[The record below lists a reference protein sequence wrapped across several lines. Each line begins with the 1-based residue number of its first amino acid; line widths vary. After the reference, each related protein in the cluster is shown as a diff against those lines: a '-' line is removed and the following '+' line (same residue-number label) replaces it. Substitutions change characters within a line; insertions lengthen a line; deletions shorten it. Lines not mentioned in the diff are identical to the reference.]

1 MERPQRLV
9 LVRHAQASYGTD
21 DYDRLSE
28 RGLRQAELLARWIA
42 AQPDLAFD
50 SVHLGA
56 QRRHAQTLAAIRAAA
71 ADAGR
76 ALPAETIDPDW
87 NEFDHESLL
96 RGYVAHA
103 PDDPDLDHLDG
114 REPAR
119 VRALLG
125 RAFLAW
131 HEGALDAAMPETLAA
146 FRARVERARRRVE
159 SGAASAPSTTLVVSS
174 GGVIARCAQVTF
186 GYDEARTIELNL
198 GLHNSGI
205 VEFVRNGATW
215 TLQRWSHLP
224 HLDPPE
230 HAHLKSYY

>member
-1 MERPQRLV
+1 MRTPQRLV

-28 RGLRQAELLARWIA
+28 RGLVQADLLARWFA
-42 AQPDLAFD
+42 AQPDLHFAA
-50 SVHLGA
+50 VHVGA
-56 QRRHAQTLAAIRAAA
+56 QRRHAQTLAAISKAA

-76 ALPAETIDPDW
+76 ELPDPTVDVEW

-96 RGYVAHA
+96 RGYITHA
-103 PDDPDLDHLDG
+103 PDDPDLDYLHG

-146 FRARVERARRRVE
+146 FRARVERARRRAE
-159 SGAASAPSTTLVVSS
+159 RDATTLVVSS
-174 GGVIARCAQVTF
+174 GGAIARCAQATF
-186 GYDEARTIELNL
+186 GFDEARTIELNL
-198 GLHNSGI
+198 ALHNSGI
-205 VEFVRNGATW
+205 VEFVRDGDAW
-215 TLQRWSHLP
+215 TLARWSDVP

>member
-1 MERPQRLV
+1 MNRPQRLV

-28 RGLRQAELLARWIA
+28 RGLQQAELLARWLA
-42 AQPDLAFD
+42 AQPDLRFD
-50 SVHLGA
+50 AVHVGA
-56 QRRHAQTLAAIRAAA
+56 HRRHAQTLAAIRAATS
-71 ADAGR
+71 DAGR
-76 ALPAETIDPDW
+76 ALPAESVDVDW

-103 PDDPDLDHLDG
+103 PHDPDLDYLHG

-131 HEGALDAAMPETLAA
+131 HEGVLDAAMPETLAA
-146 FRARVERARRRVE
+146 FRTRVERARQRAE
-159 SGAASAPSTTLVVSS
+159 AGATTLVVSS
-174 GGVIARCAQVTF
+174 GGAIARCAQATF

-198 GLHNSGI
+198 ALHNSGI
-205 VEFVRNGATW
+205 VEFVREGEKW
-215 TLQRWSHLP
+215 TLTRWSHVP

-230 HAHLKSYY
+230 HSHLKSYY